1 MALDNVVSQIL
12 ASAQQE
18 ADKLVKDAEGE
29 RSSILHQADESIAA
43 KKKVSAKELEQA
55 VLRLRQQELSSAEL
69 EAKRVVLNQK
79 KEVLDDTF
87 QQTLKELN
95 ALPADEKAR
104 LYNKI
109 VSKGSAA
116 IPHPKV
122 YCPKGEGRLLAGA
135 IGVRTIQETDME
147 PGLVLESEDGS
158 ISLDYRFKTILEG
171 VWEKEL
177 KNVSHTLFG

>member
-1 MALDNVVSQIL
+1 LDNVVGQIL

-18 ADKLVKDAEGE
+18 ADKLVKEAESE
-29 RSSILHQADESIAA
+29 RASILRQADEGIAA
-43 KKKVSAKELEQA
+43 KKKVSDKELEQA
-55 VLRLRQQELSSAEL
+55 VFRLRQQELSSAEL

-87 QQTLKELN
+87 QQTLRELN
-95 ALPADEKAR
+95 NLPPEERAR

-109 VSKGSAA
+109 VSRAQAA
-116 IPHPKV
+116 IAHPKV
-122 YCPKGEGRLLAGA
+122 YCPKGDGRLLAGV

-147 PGLVLESEDGS
+147 PGLVLESEDGT
-158 ISLDYRFKTILEG
+158 ISLDYRFKTVLAG